1 MIIGVPKEIK
11 NNENRVAATPA
22 AVSTLVKAGHRV
34 LVEKTAGVTS
44 GFSDEEYESAG
55 AELMDTAADTWN
67 EADLIYKVK
76 EPLKEEYKYFREG
89 LIIYT
94 YLHLAA
100 DPALTQALLDKKVI
114 GIAYETVQVGNQLP
128 LLKPMSEVAGR
139 VAAIEGV
146 HYLQRTTGGIGILV
160 SGVPGVAPGHIVV
173 IGAGVVGTA
182 AIRMAVGLGARV
194 TVLDVNLPRLG
205 ELIDFFG
212 SQIET
217 LYSNPMNIA
226 KVVAEADLVISTVL
240 IPGHKAPQLLTE
252 EMVEG
257 MKDGSV
263 IVDVAIDQGGSTDLT
278 AEHGPTTHDDPVFI
292 KHGVIH
298 YAVANI
304 PGACPRTST
313 SALSNAT
320 TGYLMQIAN
329 KGWKQACLDRPEL
342 ALGVNTVEGHVTY
355 EAVAQDLGYDY
366 KPIQELLTV

>member
-34 LVEKTAGVTS
+34 LVETSSGDMS
-44 GFSDEEYESAG
+44 GFTDDEYVLAG
-55 AELMDTAADTWN
+55 AEIMETAEETWN
-67 EADLIYKVK
+67 QADLIYKVK

-100 DPALTQALLDKKVI
+100 DPELTQELIDKKVV
-114 GIAYETVQVGNQLP
+114 GIAYETVQVDNHLP

-146 HYLQRTTGGIGILV
+146 HYLQKTTGGRGVLV

-205 ELIDFFG
+205 ELIDTFG
-212 SQIET
+212 SEIET
-217 LYSNPMNIA
+217 RYSDPMNIA
-226 KVVAEADLVISTVL
+226 EVVAEADLVISTVL

-257 MKDGSV
+257 MRDGSV
-263 IVDVAIDQGGSTDLT
+263 VVDVAIDQGGSTDLT
-278 AEHGPTTHDDPVFI
+278 STHGPTTHDDPVFI

-320 TGYLMQIAN
+320 TGYLVQIAN
-329 KGWKQACLDRPEL
+329 KGWKQACLDLPEL
-342 ALGVNTVEGHVTY
+342 ALGVNTAEGHVTY
-355 EAVAQDLGYDY
+355 EAVAEDLGYDY
-366 KPIQELLTV
+366 KPILQLL